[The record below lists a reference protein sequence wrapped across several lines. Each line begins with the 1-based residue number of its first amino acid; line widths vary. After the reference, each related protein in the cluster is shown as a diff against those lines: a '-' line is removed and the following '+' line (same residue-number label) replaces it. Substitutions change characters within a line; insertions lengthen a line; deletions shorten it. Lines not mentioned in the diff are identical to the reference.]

1 MNKIKLEQIL
11 KEQFGLNELELRSFM
26 KYISFKDFV
35 ALTESQDHIDSDII
49 KHIVESLDNSY
60 SAVRDTSIAPNQ
72 QQKITAADLTN
83 LKDTPNFKKLKTG
96 DKLTIANPESGNP
109 KDVTVKNKTI
119 AGNTITINTSDGG
132 SIVQSGDSIIPVT
145 PNMSADDATKEID
158 RIKKLAGI
166 SNDSAVDESSF
177 MSSAAISGVVTPLGE
192 IKRRHKKPKKPGP
205 KPKK

>member
-177 MSSAAISGVVTPLGE
+177 MASAAISGVVTPLGE